1 MMNDSYVE
9 QIVASKPKGAQFVPV
24 AITFFLFAVGA
35 FVLLFI
41 WPALGLLIMVGGGIM
56 AAVAF
61 PGMHIEYEYI
71 FTNGDLDIAMIK
83 NKASRKDCFR
93 VAADDVVR
101 LLKYTDP
108 KFQNE
113 LDVGKRLTF
122 KYFTSLDNANEE
134 TWYAIITKDNKAA
147 ILELNEKT
155 EAYVKQVYKKVLG

>member
-1 MMNDSYVE
+1 MNDSYVE

-24 AITFFLFAVGA
+24 ALTFLLFAIGV

-56 AAVAF
+56 AAWAF

-83 NKASRKDCFR
+83 NKASRKDCLK
-93 VAADDVVR
+93 VATDDVVR
-101 LLKYTDP
+101 VLKYSDP

-113 LDVGKRLTF
+113 LDVNRKLTF
-122 KYFTSLDNANEE
+122 KYFTSFDNANEE
-134 TWYAIITKDNKAA
+134 SWYSIITKNNTAA